1 MTVRLSTRRI
11 DALKPARAGKRYQL
25 MDEMVPGFGIRVTDT
40 GQRTFILRT
49 RFPGSSNL
57 NRRALGDYPG
67 LSLEAARDK
76 ARKWR
81 ALVQQGRDPAA
92 EDKPVSTFANVAE
105 AWFAEVVRAERKA
118 GDVER
123 EVRKE
128 FVARWANRPIT
139 SITAADTVDVIRA
152 KKRTAPAQARNLLG
166 HLKRLMAWAGDM
178 QVYGFTVSPIAHLR
192 PAAIVG
198 EKASGSRI
206 LSDQELAS
214 LWRTSGDLGYPWGS
228 VYRILILTGL
238 RLNEVADARWA
249 EFDLPAKL
257 WIIPAARMKGKNHKA
272 RPHAVPL
279 TESVLDIL
287 HSLPRFTG
295 GNYLFSTEYG
305 AKPVWMGSKVKKR
318 IDALMGNPPAW
329 TNHDIRRTVRSGLSR
344 LKISEEAREAVLA
357 HVRPGIKGTYDRHD
371 YLEEKR
377 EALELWAERI
387 TGLVNPGN

>member
-11 DALKPARAGKRYQL
+11 DALKPARTGKRYQL
-25 MDEMVPGFGIRVTDT
+25 MDEMVPGFGVRVTDT

-57 NRRALGDYPG
+57 NRRALGDYPS

-81 ALVQQGRDPAA
+81 ALVQQGKDPAA
-92 EDKPVSTFANVAE
+92 EERPASTFASVAE

-118 GDVER
+118 RDVER

-192 PAAIVG
+192 PAALVG
-198 EKASGSRI
+198 EKASGNRI

-214 LWRTSGDLGYPWGS
+214 LWRTAGDIGYPWGS

-287 HSLPRFTG
+287 HSLPQFMG
-295 GNYLFSTEYG
+295 GDYLFSTEYG

-318 IDALMGNPPAW
+318 IDALMGNPPPW

-344 LKISEEAREAVLA
+344 LKVSEEAREAVLA

-377 EALELWAERI
+377 EALELWGEKI
-387 TGLVNPGN
+387 MSLVNPGN